1 MQIKK
6 IVIKHESNRS
16 MGYLPKQLTSVRS
29 TICSELFMLGAQA
42 RAQTFGIASREV
54 TRRRVC

>member
-6 IVIKHESNRS
+6 MVVKHESSRS
-16 MGYLPKQLTSVRS
+16 MGYSPRQLTSVRS

-42 RAQTFGIASREV
+42 RVQTFGIASREV
-54 TRRRVC
+54 GRPPVC